1 MEIKISLPQYQGGST
16 YQHLHGYLK
25 QLELAVHHAQK
36 AVESAEKN
44 GIKITENAFFA
55 FDHLELESSMNM
67 DEAKNAIP
75 KTTISFF
82 DNYYEELQN
91 IELRIN
97 LD

>member
-1 MEIKISLPQYQGGST
+1 MEIKISLPECKSVIT
-16 YQHLHGYLK
+16 YKQLQGYLK

-36 AVESAEKN
+36 AVENAEHS
-44 GIKITENAFFA
+44 GIEISEDAFVIFE
-55 FDHLELESSMNM
+55 HPSLESSLKD
-67 DEAKNAIP
+67 DEGKDAIP
-75 KTTISFF
+75 KTASAFL

>member
-1 MEIKISLPQYQGGST
+1 MEIKISLPECQEVST
-16 YQHLHGYLK
+16 YKQLQGYLK

-36 AVESAEKN
+36 AIENAEQS
-44 GIKITENAFFA
+44 GIAISENAFATFE
-55 FDHLELESSMNM
+55 HPSLEASMKY
-67 DEAKNAIP
+67 DEEKNAIA
-75 KTTISFF
+75 KTASAFL